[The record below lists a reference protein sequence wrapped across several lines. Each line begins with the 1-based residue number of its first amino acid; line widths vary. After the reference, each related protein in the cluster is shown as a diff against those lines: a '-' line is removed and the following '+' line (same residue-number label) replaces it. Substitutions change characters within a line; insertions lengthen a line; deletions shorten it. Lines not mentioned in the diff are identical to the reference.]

1 VVAVLL
7 VIAVAVQTL
16 QRSEAYANS
25 GRRTVWHVLLPPG
38 LRMALLQD
46 ETTFFADVGKL
57 RTKLDADR
65 AAARPG
71 ANVP

>member
-1 VVAVLL
+1 
-7 VIAVAVQTL
+7 
-16 QRSEAYANS
+16 
-25 GRRTVWHVLLPPG
+25 
-38 LRMALLQD
+38 MAPLQD

-71 ANVP
+71 ANAP